1 MKLLSAAFAAFAL
14 LAATADGST
23 MLRQEAESKHHKQNQ
38 VQSNSDT
45 QQQQQQSST
54 TSSGSN
60 AQQQQQQSSTT
71 NSGSTGTAQQL
82 QSNASSAAGTGS
94 STGVVTAS
102 SGCTLSGTY
111 KSGTDISSCAV
122 VVIDSLSVPA
132 GVTLDLTKTKSGAT
146 IEFTGTTTFGT
157 QTWEGP
163 LVLLSGSDLT
173 VKGSGTLDGQGDW
186 YWKQGTSISRPV
198 FFRLHAV
205 TGSTLSGFTL
215 KNSPFRTFSILNSEK
230 TTISG
235 LTLDSSAG
243 DGTAKNTDGFDLSR
257 NDGVTITGNKIYN
270 QDDCLAMQSS
280 TNTVFSNNYC
290 SGGHGVSIGSLGGD
304 SVTSSDTVSGL
315 SVTGNTIV
323 NSVNGIRIKTIIGL
337 QGLVS
342 NAKYTNNKLQNV
354 KNAIVIHSDYSKS
367 KGGYTGS
374 ATSQVTIQGVTISG
388 LSGTATNLYDIV
400 ANAKVVSDWTFSDIT
415 VTASSQGSCSGQPS
429 SITC

>member
-1 MKLLSAAFAAFAL
+1 MKLLSAAFAALAL
-14 LAATADGST
+14 LAVTTDGST
-23 MLRQEAESKHHKQNQ
+23 MLRQEAEGKHHKHHQEQN
-38 VQSNSDT
+38 STASNGNSD
-45 QQQQQQSST
+45 QQQQQQSIAN
-54 TSSGSN
+54 SGSN
-60 AQQQQQQSSTT
+60 AQQQQQQSSYA
-71 NSGSTGTAQQL
+71 SSASSSTGT
-82 QSNASSAAGTGS
+82 
-94 STGVVTAS
+94 VTAS
-102 SGCTLSGTY
+102 SGCTLTGTY
-111 KSGTDISSCAV
+111 KSGTDISSCAA

-157 QTWEGP
+157 KTWEGP

-173 VKGSGTLDGQGDW
+173 VKGSGTLDGQGAW

-198 FFRLHAV
+198 FFRMHAV
-205 TGSTLSGFTL
+205 TSSTLSGFTL

-290 SGGHGVSIGSLGGD
+290 SGGHGISLGSLGGD

-315 SVTGNTIV
+315 TVTGNSIV

-337 QGLVS
+337 QGLIS
-342 NAKYTNNKLQNV
+342 NAKYTNNKLSNV

-374 ATSQVTIQGVTISG
+374 PTSEVTIQGVTISG

-400 ANAKVVSDWTFSDIT
+400 ANAKVVSGWTFSGIT
-415 VTASSQGSCSGQPS
+415 VSASSKGSCSGQPS